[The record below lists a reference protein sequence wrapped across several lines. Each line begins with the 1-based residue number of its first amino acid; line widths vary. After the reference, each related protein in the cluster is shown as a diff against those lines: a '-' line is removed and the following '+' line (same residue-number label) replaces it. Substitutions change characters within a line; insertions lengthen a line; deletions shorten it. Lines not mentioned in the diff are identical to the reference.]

1 MDIFKWQTEVREVN
15 KFLDESYSVSIAGKG
30 VNGAGRIAWGRI
42 GVEKFYARV
51 IPQILGSREAKRLA
65 PTIRMA
71 CHDAICYGNSTIMI
85 FDDGSTAVSEPLTS
99 FATRNRYGETI
110 FESHRESITLNPEP
124 FPELVGFGGV
134 LLARVFSEENEDQ
147 LETPNYVPVGR
158 YYTIFFKHGKNGE
171 SRITPAIRREILAQA
186 RTELRVEEAENFYTW
201 PQRILNGV
209 WDDFTEDRELSDAV
223 QSVITGVKEVL
234 AIPKDPDT
242 NEKVSVESWAGGDFT
257 KSIQL
262 KDSRMKSVAA
272 AFNIDAQELGF
283 TSSQFSSAEAIYT
296 AKEDLMLEI
305 QEFTANATDAVED
318 FLDRASELLGFEY
331 EAFNWADP
339 ATPSI
344 GSRADYFIKLSPEI
358 PGLKFSKTALMEM
371 NLLSPTVLDDIFE
384 DTDRE
389 EMLRLALENQKAQMI
404 GEIETAGGESDA

>member
-1 MDIFKWQTEVREVN
+1 MEIYRWNTAVKEINR
-15 KFLDESYSVSIAGKG
+15 FLDESYFVNISGKG
-30 VNGAGRIAWGRI
+30 VNGAGRVPWGRI

-65 PTIRMA
+65 PTIRSA
-71 CHDAICYGNSTIMI
+71 CHDAICYGNSTILL
-85 FDDGSTAVSEPLTS
+85 FDSGDIGVSDPLTS
-99 FATRNRYGETI
+99 VATRNRFGQVV
-110 FESHRESITLNPEP
+110 FEGYEDVTMITQPNPT
-124 FPELVGFGGV
+124 LVGINGV
-134 LLARVFSEENEDQ
+134 LAAVTRGEAGEPDTYEA
-147 LETPNYVPVGR
+147 VGS
-158 YYTIFFKHGKNGE
+158 YYSIFFKSGKNGE

-186 RTELRVEEAENFYTW
+186 RTELRIEEAENFYTW

-209 WDDFTEDRELSDAV
+209 WDDFTEDQQLSDAV

-318 FLDRASELLGFEY
+318 FLERASDLLGFEY

-344 GSRADYFIKLSPEI
+344 GSRADYFIKLVKEI
-358 PGLKFSKTALMEM
+358 PGLKYSKTALMEM